1 MESNDQKI
9 DKDHAE
15 ILIARLQAQRND
27 ALNQVVTL
35 ETELI
40 KAQKL
45 IGELQKK

>member
-1 MESNDQKI
+1 MESNDQEI

-27 ALNQVVTL
+27 ALNLVVTL

-45 IGELQKK
+45 IKELQKK